1 MIDCINLRIANPE
14 SDYVWASREFNFEN
28 VFNGMIFLFVM
39 ASLEAWPTLM
49 IDLIDG
55 PEFSHEI
62 GP

>member
-1 MIDCINLRIANPE
+1 
-14 SDYVWASREFNFEN
+14 
-28 VFNGMIFLFVM
+28 M